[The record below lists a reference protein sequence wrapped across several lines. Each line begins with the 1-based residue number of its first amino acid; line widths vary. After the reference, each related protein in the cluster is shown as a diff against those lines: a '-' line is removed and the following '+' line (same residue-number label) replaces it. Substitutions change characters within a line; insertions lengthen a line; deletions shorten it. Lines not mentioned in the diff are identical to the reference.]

1 MNANIKN
8 ATRREVYRR
17 DGYRCAL
24 CDSSQGLQVHHA
36 IPRGE
41 GGTDSP
47 QNLITL
53 CSYCHSHAHGRPLYD
68 TPITAQEIA
77 QACVEYLADYYAPDW
92 NPWRR
97 AAGPTGEGFGPYP
110 AAVPALL
117 TTNRSPGEPPPYGRP
132 GGRPCGPPSPGNRLG
147 RRGRLVPPAL
157 ALPRAAVLRVLAPG
171 GKQGGAVPPS
181 ARARRA
187 PDRRGDGPGE
197 GDGRPAGR
205 PSHAIGRPFDA
216 S

>member
-1 MNANIKN
+1 MRLSHSARGSRAARAGAK
-8 ATRREVYRR
+8 
-17 DGYRCAL
+17 GSCRCAL

-92 NPWRR
+92 NPW
-97 AAGPTGEGFGPYP
+97 EK
-110 AAVPALL
+110 
-117 TTNRSPGEPPPYGRP
+117 GRW
-132 GGRPCGPPSPGNRLG
+132 S
-147 RRGRLVPPAL
+147 
-157 ALPRAAVLRVLAPG
+157 
-171 GKQGGAVPPS
+171 
-181 ARARRA
+181 
-187 PDRRGDGPGE
+187 DG
-197 GDGRPAGR
+197 
-205 PSHAIGRPFDA
+205 
-216 S
+216 